1 MYFICPVLFN
11 FYFYLLFICSI
22 RIRKEIV
29 GEEEERRERKNTTLK
44 VVDVAVPEKEKM
56 AYRRRQGITRA
67 STFKEEI
74 HYPFNDVVEN
84 HSSSTP
90 SSSPSLAAKAIR
102 ASSALR
108 ETSFSFDRHR
118 DRSKEFDAYGDGS
131 PENESTTGFW
141 GVLARK
147 AKAILDDDDPG
158 SQQHHIS
165 PKITSQSYNTSTQPQ
180 QSEQSD
186 ENMKKG
192 DNRKFRKGLNALTTS
207 LNQLGD
213 TFEKAFEE
221 GRTIV
226 ENKTADI
233 IQETRKL
240 QMKRQGNNSESQYQ
254 APYANNSWQQPQHH
268 MQMQPTQPQN
278 QTNHETQLRA
288 SRDVAMATAAKAKL
302 LLRELKTIKA
312 DLAFAKERCS
322 QLEEENKILR
332 ENREK
337 GDHRA
342 DDDLIRLQLETLLA
356 EKARLAN
363 ENSTYAREN
372 RFLREIVEYHQLT
385 MQDVVYLDEGSEEV
399 TEVYPIAGSSGV
411 SKMLSISPRSSTSD
425 SLVPEEDSPTEDPQE
440 TKEIFPLNK
449 QSKEAQDVLGD
460 NEPPTSDLLVPV
472 KEEPTKRPS
481 ESSN

>member
-1 MYFICPVLFN
+1 
-11 FYFYLLFICSI
+11 
-22 RIRKEIV
+22 
-29 GEEEERRERKNTTLK
+29 
-44 VVDVAVPEKEKM
+44 M

-74 HYPFNDVVEN
+74 HHPLNDVVEN
-84 HSSSTP
+84 HSSST
-90 SSSPSLAAKAIR
+90 SSSSSSLAAKAIR

-108 ETSFSFDRHR
+108 ETSLSFDRHR
-118 DRSKEFDAYGDGS
+118 DRSKEFDKYGDGS
-131 PENESTTGFW
+131 IGDESTNGFW

-158 SQQHHIS
+158 SQQHYMS
-165 PKITSQSYNTSTQPQ
+165 PKTTSQSYNNPTTQSQFP
-180 QSEQSD
+180 EQSD
-186 ENMKKG
+186 QSNENMKKG

-240 QMKRQGNNSESQYQ
+240 QMKRQGSNSESQYQ
-254 APYANNSWQQPQHH
+254 SLYANNSSGQQPQHH
-268 MQMQPTQPQN
+268 MQMQPTQPHT
-278 QTNHETQLRA
+278 QTNHETQLKA

-302 LLRELKTIKA
+302 LLRELKTVKA

-322 QLEEENKILR
+322 QLEDENKILR

-399 TEVYPIAGSSGV
+399 TEVYPVPGSSVV
-411 SKMLSISPRSSTSD
+411 SKMISVSPRSSTSD
-425 SLVPEEDSPTEDPQE
+425 SLVPEEDSATDDPEE
-440 TKEIFPLNK
+440 TKEMFPLNR
-449 QSKEAQDVLGD
+449 QSQETLDVFGE
-460 NEPPTSDLLVPV
+460 NEPTTSDLLVLV
-472 KEEPTKRPS
+472 EEPTKRP

>member
-1 MYFICPVLFN
+1 MAPLIGSNLGSRRMVMVVPWRSRCRWSSNGVY
-11 FYFYLLFICSI
+11 YM
-22 RIRKEIV
+22 
-29 GEEEERRERKNTTLK
+29 RREIEMAPKIGTLGALLQLR
-44 VVDVAVPEKEKM
+44 V
-56 AYRRRQGITRA
+56 
-67 STFKEEI
+67 FCCEI
-74 HYPFNDVVEN
+74 
-84 HSSSTP
+84 
-90 SSSPSLAAKAIR
+90 AIR

-108 ETSFSFDRHR
+108 ETSLSFDRHR
-118 DRSKEFDAYGDGS
+118 DRSKEFDKYGDGS
-131 PENESTTGFW
+131 IGDESTNGFW

-158 SQQHHIS
+158 SQQHYMS
-165 PKITSQSYNTSTQPQ
+165 PKTTSQSYNNPTTQSQFP
-180 QSEQSD
+180 EQSD
-186 ENMKKG
+186 QSNENMKKG

-240 QMKRQGNNSESQYQ
+240 QMKRQGSNSESQYQ
-254 APYANNSWQQPQHH
+254 SLYANNSSGQQPQHH
-268 MQMQPTQPQN
+268 MQMQPTQPHT
-278 QTNHETQLRA
+278 QTNHETQLKA

-302 LLRELKTIKA
+302 LLRELKTVKA

-322 QLEEENKILR
+322 QLEDENKILR

-399 TEVYPIAGSSGV
+399 TEVYPVPGSSVV
-411 SKMLSISPRSSTSD
+411 SKMISVSPRSSTSD
-425 SLVPEEDSPTEDPQE
+425 SLVPEEDSATDDPEE
-440 TKEIFPLNK
+440 TKEMFPLNR
-449 QSKEAQDVLGD
+449 QSQETLDVFGE
-460 NEPPTSDLLVPV
+460 NEPTTSDLLVLV
-472 KEEPTKRPS
+472 EEPTKRP

>member
-1 MYFICPVLFN
+1 
-11 FYFYLLFICSI
+11 
-22 RIRKEIV
+22 
-29 GEEEERRERKNTTLK
+29 
-44 VVDVAVPEKEKM
+44 M

-74 HYPFNDVVEN
+74 HYPRNDVVDDHD
-84 HSSSTP
+84 HSSTTTSSY
-90 SSSPSLAAKAIR
+90 SSSSLAAKAIR

-108 ETSFSFDRHR
+108 ETSLSFDRHR
-118 DRSKEFDAYGDGS
+118 SKEFGAYEDRSSG
-131 PENESTTGFW
+131 NESATGFW

-147 AKAILDDDDPG
+147 AKAMLDDDHDHVV
-158 SQQHHIS
+158 SQNQHHHLS
-165 PKITSQSYNTSTQPQ
+165 PNTTTSHSYNTSTQGQ
-180 QSEQSD
+180 QPYQSN
-186 ENMKKG
+186 ENVRKM
-192 DNRKFRKGLNALTTS
+192 DNRKFRKGLDALTTS

-240 QMKRQGNNSESQYQ
+240 QIKRQGNNSEAQYQ
-254 APYANNSWQQPQHH
+254 APYYANNSWQPPQT
-268 MQMQPTQPQN
+268 QVEPTQPQI
-278 QTNHETQLRA
+278 QTNHETQLKA

-302 LLRELKTIKA
+302 LLRELKTVKA
-312 DLAFAKERCS
+312 DLAFAKERCA

-332 ENREK
+332 ENRDK

-399 TEVYPIAGSSGV
+399 TEVYPITSPGV
-411 SKMLSISPRSSTSD
+411 PKMLSISPRSSTPD
-425 SLVPEEDSPTEDPQE
+425 LLVPEEDLPSESPPE
-440 TKEIFPLNK
+440 TKEIFPVQNQPLETK
-449 QSKEAQDVLGD
+449 DIFGGQEPETSDVLA
-460 NEPPTSDLLVPV
+460 P
-472 KEEPTKRPS
+472 EEEDIKGPS